1 MDDSF
6 KAGLTLVGLAV
17 AIILGLV
24 ALTLQGPPYM
34 ILADIVL
41 GFVAACLLS
50 LGVYLVAQRNTQT
63 ASDQN

>member
-24 ALTLQGPPYM
+24 ALTLQGQPYM
-34 ILADIVL
+34 ILADIVF
-41 GFVAACLLS
+41 GFVAAGLLS

-63 ASDQN
+63 GSDQN

>member
-1 MDDSF
+1 MDDSL

-24 ALTLQGPPYM
+24 ALTLQGQPYM

-41 GFVAACLLS
+41 GFVATGLLL
-50 LGVYLVAQRNTQT
+50 LGVYLVAQRNMQT